1 MDKSLPSG
9 FDPRG
14 HGRIETRII
23 AVRPI
28 PSRLDQT
35 WPGLSR
41 ICRLERRRELR
52 DRCTRQVVYA
62 ITSLAAERADA
73 AALLAL
79 ARRHWA
85 IENRLFH
92 VKDVTFR
99 EDHCRVRCGQAPA
112 ALAHLR
118 NAALTLIRSL
128 GLQPRA
134 AREGFAA
141 AHHKAVQAVIK
152 PMN

>member
-1 MDKSLPSG
+1 MEVDK
-9 FDPRG
+9 G
-14 HGRIETRII
+14 HGRIETRSI
-23 AVRPI
+23 AVRAI

-35 WPGLSR
+35 WPGAAR
-41 ICRLERRRELR
+41 ICRIERRRELR